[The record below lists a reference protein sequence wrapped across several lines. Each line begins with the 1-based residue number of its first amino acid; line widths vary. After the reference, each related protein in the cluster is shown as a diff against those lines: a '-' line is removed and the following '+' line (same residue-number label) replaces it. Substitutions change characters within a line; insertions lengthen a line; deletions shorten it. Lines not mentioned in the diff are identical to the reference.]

1 MPLRVRR
8 SCSLALAG
16 LLVIAG
22 CIPKSL
28 HDGRPLLERI
38 AYGPN
43 AADSAHILDIGP
55 GAYIDE
61 QLHPESIDDS
71 AFEARL
77 VGRTTLELAVGDV
90 VHTYG
95 TPGSE
100 LPEVPLLEVVDAK
113 VLRAAYSKRQL
124 EALLVDF
131 WVNHFHVRDSGLTL
145 GAFERDAIRP
155 HVVGRFEDMLRAV
168 AKSPAMAIYLD
179 NVMNVRDGVVMD
191 GVVRGTNENYARELL
206 ELHTV
211 GVDGGY
217 VQQDVIDLA
226 RCFTGWSVD
235 WDAPGG
241 FVYVDQLHDKGAK
254 NVMGLALAAGGGE
267 SDGLRA
273 IAYLASHPSTAR
285 HIATKLVRR
294 FVDEDA
300 PAALVDAATDTYLA
314 TDGDLR
320 EVMRTILDS
329 AEMQRAA
336 RPRSKIKR
344 PLVLVASTIRALGL
358 DVQDDVARYRDFLL
372 LLGEYPYM
380 ATDPRGYPED
390 SAHWMAPDTLLLR
403 LEFVRSTVLRAQS
416 AGIGFGADGSE
427 TSEELVTRLSQ
438 RLGLRALSEAERAPI
453 ETFAEFA
460 LPASHAVRVG
470 EVASLLLSTT
480 RFLKH

>member
-1 MPLRVRR
+1 MSLRARR

-22 CIPKSL
+22 C
-28 HDGRPLLERI
+28 GRPLLERI

-43 AADSAHILDIGP
+43 AADSARMLEIGP
-55 GAYIDE
+55 DAYIEE
-61 QLHPESIDDS
+61 QLHPERIDDA

-77 VGRTTLELAVGDV
+77 VGRTTLELPAGTV
-90 VHTYG
+90 VRTYG
-95 TPGSE
+95 ATGSDM
-100 LPEVPLLEVVDAK
+100 PEVPLLEVVDAK
-113 VLRAAYSKRQL
+113 ILRAAYSKRQL
-124 EALLVDF
+124 EALLTEF

-145 GAFERDAIRP
+145 GAFEHETIRP
-155 HVVGRFEDMLRAV
+155 NVLGRFEDLLRAV
-168 AKSPAMAIYLD
+168 ARSPAMAIYLD

-211 GVDGGY
+211 GVDAGY
-217 VQQDVIDLA
+217 DQQDVIDLA
-226 RCFTGWSVD
+226 RCFTGWSID
-235 WDAPGG
+235 WDAPDG

-254 NVMGLALAAGGGE
+254 NVMGLVLAAGGGE
-267 SDGLRA
+267 SDGRSA

-300 PAALVDAATDTYLA
+300 PAALVDAVTDTYLA

-329 AEMQRAA
+329 AEIQRGA
-336 RPRSKIKR
+336 RSRSKVKR

-358 DVQDDVARYRDFLL
+358 DVQDDLARYRDFLL
-372 LLGEYPYM
+372 MLGEYPYA
-380 ATDPRGYPED
+380 ATDPRGYPEN
-390 SAHWMAPDTLLLR
+390 SAHWVAPDTLLVR
-403 LEFVRSTVLRAQS
+403 LEFIRSTILRAQS
-416 AGIGFGADGSE
+416 AGIGFDADGSE
-427 TSEELVTRLSQ
+427 TSAELVTRLSQ
-438 RLGLRALSEAERAPI
+438 RLGLRALSKAERAPI
-453 ETFAEFA
+453 ETFAESM

-470 EVASLLLSTT
+470 EVASVLLSTT